1 MSNKM
6 ERKRLV
12 GVIIIFLLFTV
23 ACEDSLQRPEQLVP
37 EDEYISLLVEMQLI
51 RSYEDTGHI
60 DSLYADSLRDKVF
73 EEYGISA
80 DAFWDSHLYY
90 QEFPK
95 EQKERIDEAI
105 ERLQMDQVDDTTRTN
120 RPKRRP

>member
-1 MSNKM
+1 MD
-6 ERKRLV
+6 RKHLV
-12 GVIIIFLLFTV
+12 GVVIFLLFTV
-23 ACEDSLQRPEQLVP
+23 ACEDSPQRPDQLVP
-37 EDEYISLLVEMQLI
+37 EEKYISLLVEMQLV

-73 EEYGISA
+73 EEYGVSS

-90 QEFPK
+90 QKFPE

-105 ERLQMDQVDDTTRTN
+105 ERLQMDQVEDTAQTN
-120 RPKRRP
+120 RPRYP